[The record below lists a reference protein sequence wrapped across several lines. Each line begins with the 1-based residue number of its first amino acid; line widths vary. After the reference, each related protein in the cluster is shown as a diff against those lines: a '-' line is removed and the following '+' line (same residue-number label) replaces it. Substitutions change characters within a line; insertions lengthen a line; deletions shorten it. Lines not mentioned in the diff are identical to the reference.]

1 MGLRNGKNSIWKVYE
16 KLEGQVI
23 LLNGYINIQKRNM
36 AGKII
41 YLDIGIPIG
50 KFTYGYR
57 SYHEREMHSIGS
69 FCSIGIGQHLVQNGH
84 NINYVSTYGNFLD
97 YKKDM
102 PNADRSIRIGNDV
115 WIGAH
120 SIIRSGV
127 TIGDGSVIGAGSVIT
142 KDVEPYT
149 VVVGSNRVIKQRF
162 SDSIVESLL
171 SMKWW
176 KWDDDKI
183 FESMKYWSKIEEFI
197 ARYK

>member
-1 MGLRNGKNSIWKVYE
+1 MMYGLELIVL
-16 KLEGQVI
+16 LEVV
-23 LLNGYINIQKRNM
+23 
-36 AGKII
+36 
-41 YLDIGIPIG
+41 
-50 KFTYGYR
+50 F
-57 SYHEREMHSIGS
+57 
-69 FCSIGIGQHLVQNGH
+69 
-84 NINYVSTYGNFLD
+84 
-97 YKKDM
+97 
-102 PNADRSIRIGNDV
+102 
-115 WIGAH
+115 
-120 SIIRSGV
+120 
-127 TIGDGSVIGAGSVIT
+127 GDGSVIGAGSVIT

>member
-41 YLDIGIPIG
+41 YLDIGLI
-50 KFTYGYR
+50 
-57 SYHEREMHSIGS
+57 
-69 FCSIGIGQHLVQNGH
+69 
-84 NINYVSTYGNFLD
+84 STYGNFLD

-102 PNADRSIRIGNDV
+102 PNADRSIRICNDV

-127 TIGDGSVIGAGSVIT
+127 TIGDGSVIGVGSVIT

>member
-1 MGLRNGKNSIWKVYE
+1 
-16 KLEGQVI
+16 
-23 LLNGYINIQKRNM
+23 
-36 AGKII
+36 
-41 YLDIGIPIG
+41 
-50 KFTYGYR
+50 
-57 SYHEREMHSIGS
+57 
-69 FCSIGIGQHLVQNGH
+69 
-84 NINYVSTYGNFLD
+84 
-97 YKKDM
+97 M
-102 PNADRSIRIGNDV
+102 PNADRSIRICNDV

>member
-1 MGLRNGKNSIWKVYE
+1 MCIRDRFSNELNNLGVRVNRLEDRVGNVKVNGDVRLRYLGTKAMGPDFIRTQGE
-16 KLEGQVI
+16 
-23 LLNGYINIQKRNM
+23 
-36 AGKII
+36 
-41 YLDIGIPIG
+41 
-50 KFTYGYR
+50 
-57 SYHEREMHSIGS
+57 
-69 FCSIGIGQHLVQNGH
+69 
-84 NINYVSTYGNFLD
+84 
-97 YKKDM
+97 YKM
-102 PNADRSIRIGNDV
+102 CIRD
-115 WIGAH
+115 
-120 SIIRSGV
+120 
-127 TIGDGSVIGAGSVIT
+127 SVIGVGSVIT